1 MSAWR
6 LRTMAIFQS
15 RVHADSRRPSFRG
28 EGSMVT
34 ARCRGL
40 MAEGGDWDV
49 VAADFKD
56 PAARLGA

>member
-6 LRTMAIFQS
+6 LRTMAIFQP
-15 RVHADSRRPSFRG
+15 RVHADSGRPSFRG
-28 EGSMVT
+28 KGSMVT

-40 MAEGGDWDV
+40 MAEDVWDV

-56 PAARLGA
+56 LAARLGA